1 MRSFGTPHA
10 ASLFWG
16 VVLLVSTNSSLAD
29 EARIEQGRDIV
40 NRFATE
46 LQGALKGAMAEGGP
60 TAAVGV
66 CKEQAPSIA
75 SRLSRETGAK
85 VARTSLK
92 PRNPRNA
99 PEPWQRTILRE
110 FEQQAA
116 SGAPMPLEHFE
127 QSNGD
132 ARYLRAIGT
141 QAVCLACHGEE
152 IADEV
157 RESIAADY
165 PFDRA
170 RGYSVGDIRGAFSIT
185 WHDTVQ

>member
-1 MRSFGTPHA
+1 MLGI
-10 ASLFWG
+10 
-16 VVLLVSTNSSLAD
+16 VLLILTGSSLAD
-29 EARIEQGRDIV
+29 EPRLEQGRDIV
-40 NRFATE
+40 KRFATE
-46 LQGALKGAMAEGGP
+46 LQSALRATMAEGGP

-66 CKEQAPSIA
+66 CKEQAPTIA

-99 PEPWQRTILRE
+99 PEPWQREILRG

-116 SGAPMPLEHFE
+116 AGATMPLEYFE
-127 QSNGD
+127 QADGD
-132 ARYLRAIGT
+132 TRYLRAIGT
-141 QAVCLACHGEE
+141 QAVCLTCHGEK

-157 RESIAADY
+157 REAIAADY

-185 WHDTVQ
+185 WHDSVQ